1 MKLPCLDTK
10 PIASLIAAIASTTC
24 LTATAQTKSAADGIA
39 EHRKMLEDGN
49 PAELS
54 EARK

>member
-39 EHRKMLEDGN
+39 EHRKML
-49 PAELS
+49 
-54 EARK
+54 